1 MAPTKQTCDTFQVE
15 NRTRINIVLF
25 LFEILIIPIW
35 YLTYFKQMLQR
46 NHKKACI
53 LLATL
58 LLLSSCQVFTEW
70 KKSQS
75 QRVRRFKARPIN
87 RKQSWDQ
94 HGHFA
99 SLVNDMLNKERDF
112 EQYFKYTWM
121 TPDLFN
127 YLLEIVQSALQKDVT
142 KNLLSPAH
150 RLTMTLKLDGIYL
163 IV

>member
-1 MAPTKQTCDTFQVE
+1 
-15 NRTRINIVLF
+15 
-25 LFEILIIPIW
+25 
-35 YLTYFKQMLQR
+35 MLQR

-58 LLLSSCQVFTEW
+58 LLLSSCQVFTEL

-75 QRVRRFKARPIN
+75 RRVRRFKARPIN
-87 RKQSWDQ
+87 RKQSRDQ

-99 SLVNDMLNKERDF
+99 SLVVNDMLNKERDF
-112 EQYFKYTWM
+112 EQYFKYTRM

-142 KNLLSPAH
+142 KNPLSPAH
-150 RLTMTLKLDGIYL
+150 RLTMTLY
-163 IV
+163 VCTSTSMYV